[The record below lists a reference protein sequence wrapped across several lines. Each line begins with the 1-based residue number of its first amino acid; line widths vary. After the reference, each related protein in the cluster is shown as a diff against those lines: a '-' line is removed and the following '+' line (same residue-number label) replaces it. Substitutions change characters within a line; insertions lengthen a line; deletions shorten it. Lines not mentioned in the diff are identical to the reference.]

1 MAISDIN
8 KAMGLYAQ
16 PSEFDQNAWKTAFD
30 MADRFAQ
37 TSEKHRANVEN
48 LATQDARLQH
58 QNWEFLNKEK
68 TGDLNYLD
76 KQRQYNNALQTDP
89 SNIQATIAGNQYST
103 TSSDIAR
110 QGLLGQQE
118 LTQKLSQ
125 YALNPDGTYRSLPE
139 AYAAMTGAGEKL
151 SPYAFS
157 SVYQA
162 GMQQR
167 TNEQAALEGIAANSM
182 ETTTDALGNIV
193 PTGRI
198 DPSLFE
204 QKLNQAVATGGIRQA
219 TADAFKNQLF
229 PAIPTTSTAQP
240 QGMITPAQAQSFSEQ
255 FSQINQRLQP
265 ITVPFAVGNTPVM
278 ATVPPV
284 TATPVQNTEV
294 VMDKSIE
301 PNNII
306 GQYNVDSSIIPLIKQ
321 LAEVRGL
328 PYEQVLKDNAAR
340 FNLVNT
346 GYLAWPELQKYIQ
359 RDIDNERNWKQLRQV
374 TKPMQEQGYRILQND
389 PNYIG

>member
-37 TSEKHRANVEN
+37 ASEKHRANVEN
-48 LATQDARLQH
+48 LATQDARLRH

-68 TGDLNYLD
+68 VGDLNYLD

-89 SNIQATIAGNQYST
+89 SNIQATIAGNQYTT

-139 AYAAMTGAGEKL
+139 AYSAMIAAGEKL
-151 SPYAFS
+151 SPEAFS
-157 SVYQA
+157 SVYQS

-167 TNEQAALEGIAANSM
+167 TNEQAALQGIMANSM

-193 PTGRI
+193 STGYL
-198 DPSLFE
+198 DPRLLE

-219 TADAFKNQLF
+219 TADAFRGQLF
-229 PAIPTTSTAQP
+229 PASPTTAQP
-240 QGMITPAQAQSFSEQ
+240 QGMVTPLSPAQTFAGQL
-255 FSQINQRLQP
+255 SQTNQRFQP
-265 ITVPFAVGNTPVM
+265 IAVPFAAGNAPVM

-294 VMDKSIE
+294 AAQPASTVARPLTQEEKRQMTLNYLNDWQNGGADRYWAEQRAQALANSKAQAQA
-301 PNNII
+301 I
-306 GQYNVDSSIIPLIKQ
+306 GQVMQQNQSTYPFW
-321 LAEVRGL
+321 
-328 PYEQVLKDNAAR
+328 LK
-340 FNLVNT
+340 
-346 GYLAWPELQKYIQ
+346 Y
-359 RDIDNERNWKQLRQV
+359 
-374 TKPMQEQGYRILQND
+374 
-389 PNYIG
+389 